1 MKINDKNALDVL
13 KKEFSDLGPE
23 IIDNFRRKY
32 QQHVDEAVE
41 DEFFC
46 GINRAI
52 CAMMEANV
60 DDKKIIDLLIKYW
73 DLNTSNLAKTW
84 RVINFCTQNA
94 LKRQK
99 ETPKTLYLQG
109 FRGFFVLFPLN
120 SCGWF

>member
-46 GINRAI
+46 GIHRTI

-73 DLNTSNLAKTW
+73 DLKPSDAKEYFESSKNMESN
-84 RVINFCTQNA
+84 
-94 LKRQK
+94 
-99 ETPKTLYLQG
+99 
-109 FRGFFVLFPLN
+109 
-120 SCGWF
+120 